1 MRKVTI
7 TMSVAETSTDTATS
21 EIALSLKG
29 ITKDFPGVRALDDV
43 NLEVRAGEVHGVV
56 GENGAGKSTLMA
68 ITSGALRSDSGTV
81 TILDEELEDADPE
94 TARKLGIAIVRQEPA
109 LMPDLTVAE
118 NFYLGVTAE
127 FRPPMRA
134 LTSWAERVLSAWGET
149 SIDVRDRVEQLGP
162 QNRFIV
168 EICRALAQN
177 PRVLILDEPTEH
189 LVAEEVHVLFEH
201 IRRLVAEGT
210 AVVYISHRLNE
221 VKEIADRITVLRNG
235 KSIGTHEAADLSED
249 QIVQLIIGRELDVFF
264 PEKVAFEGG
273 DDTPLLEISNLS
285 NLNLN
290 QVSFAVKRGEVI
302 GLAGIEGNGQKN
314 LLRALAG
321 LENANGSITIGG
333 KRLRLNDQHSSTANG
348 ITYLTGDRHN
358 EGVLSGLSVGENTVF
373 RSLRRLSRGGWAREK
388 TLREFSVQVIR
399 DFNVKTPTLD
409 TPIESLSGGNQQK
422 ALLGGALATEP
433 RIFLVEEPTQG
444 VDVGA
449 KSEIYQ
455 LLRDAA
461 ARGAIVI
468 IHSSSALELE
478 GVADRVLVM
487 SRGHVIRE
495 LSGDEI
501 TEEAITGSALKSDTQ
516 RVRVV
521 QHRTKR
527 ASWLAGDT
535 APLVVVGGLVLLLAL
550 ISFIANSRFL
560 GPTNVSGILMLAAPL
575 TLIAMGQ
582 LFVLLTGG
590 IDLSNGPLMGL
601 MPVIASFY
609 LVDGVAGYS
618 QAMGWVYMLLAAVAV
633 GAINWAFI
641 DLLKMSPIIATLIT
655 YIGVQAASFT
665 LRPTRGGRIS
675 YAVMDPLKV
684 TIGFIPVAFIAAVV
698 IALILGYMLKYSRAG
713 VALRAVGSFEESA
726 RVNGLN
732 PKAIRL
738 MAYLSSSLLAF
749 LAGVL
754 LMSQNGTGDPEA
766 GVSYTLL
773 GITAAVLGGASLFGG
788 RGSFL
793 GVVLGAIL
801 INVVNAM
808 SVFLGLTPDWQYYL
822 VGAMTIGAVALYS
835 IARKKAAVGH

>member
-1 MRKVTI
+1 
-7 TMSVAETSTDTATS
+7 MSVAGISTDTETS
-21 EIALSLKG
+21 NIALSLKG
-29 ITKDFPGVRALDDV
+29 ITKEFPGVRALDNV
-43 NLEVRAGEVHGVV
+43 NLEVRTGEVHGVV

-68 ITSGALRSDSGTV
+68 ITSGALPSDSGTV
-81 TILDEELEDADPE
+81 TILDETLDEADPQ
-94 TARKLGIAIVRQEPA
+94 TARKRGITIVRQEPA

-118 NFYLGVTAE
+118 NLYLGVTAE
-127 FRPPMRA
+127 YRPPVRSLMP
-134 LTSWAERVLSAWGET
+134 WAEQVLSAWGAT

-162 QNRFIV
+162 QNRFV
-168 EICRALAQN
+168 VDICRALAQK

-189 LVAEEVHVLFEH
+189 LVAEEVDVLFRH

-235 KSIGTHEAADLSED
+235 KSIGTHEAADLTED

-264 PEKVAFEGG
+264 PEKIAYRGG
-273 DDTPLLEISNLS
+273 EDGPLLSISNLS
-285 NLNLN
+285 NQNLN
-290 QVSFAVKRGEVI
+290 QVSFEVKRGEVI

-314 LLRALAG
+314 LLRVLAG
-321 LENANGSITIGG
+321 LEHASGSVSIGG
-333 KRLRLNDQHSSTANG
+333 KALQLSDQHSATVNG

-358 EGVLSGLSVGENTVF
+358 EGVLTGLSVGENTVF
-373 RSLRRLSRGGWAREK
+373 RNLRSLSQRGWVRDK
-388 TLREFSVQVIR
+388 TLREYAAKVIR

-409 TPIESLSGGNQQK
+409 IPIESLSGGNQQK
-422 ALLGGALATEP
+422 ALLGSALATEP
-433 RIFLVEEPTQG
+433 TIFLVEEPTQG

-487 SRGHVIRE
+487 SRGHVINE
-495 LSGDEI
+495 LAGEGI
-501 TEEAITGSALKSDTQ
+501 TEEAITGSALKADTQ
-516 RVRVV
+516 RVRAV
-521 QHRTKR
+521 QSQRRR
-527 ASWLAGDT
+527 AGWLAGDT
-535 APLVVVGGLVLLLAL
+535 APLAVVGGLIVVLTL

-560 GPTNVSGILMLAAPL
+560 GATNVSGILILAAPL
-575 TLIAMGQ
+575 ALIAMGQ

-590 IDLSNGPLMGL
+590 IDLSTGPLMGL
-601 MPVIASFY
+601 VPVIASFY
-609 LVDGVAGYS
+609 LVDGVTGSS
-618 QAMGWVYMLLAAVAV
+618 QAMGWIYMLLVAIAV
-633 GAINWAFI
+633 GSINWAFI

-655 YIGVQAASFT
+655 YIAVQAVSFT

-675 YAVMDPLKV
+675 YAVMDPLKA
-684 TIGFIPVAFIAAVV
+684 TIGFIPLAFIVALI
-698 IALILGYMLKYSRAG
+698 IALILGYFLKYSRQGIAI
-713 VALRAVGSFEESA
+713 RAVGSFEESA

-732 PKAIRL
+732 PKATRFA
-738 MAYLSSSLLAF
+738 AYLASSLLAF

-754 LMSQNGTGDPEA
+754 LMSQNGTGDPQA

-793 GVVLGAIL
+793 GVILGAIL
-801 INVVNAM
+801 INVVNTM

-822 VGAMTIGAVALYS
+822 IGAMTIASVALYS

>member
-1 MRKVTI
+1 
-7 TMSVAETSTDTATS
+7 
-21 EIALSLKG
+21 
-29 ITKDFPGVRALDDV
+29 
-43 NLEVRAGEVHGVV
+43 
-56 GENGAGKSTLMA
+56 
-68 ITSGALRSDSGTV
+68 
-81 TILDEELEDADPE
+81 
-94 TARKLGIAIVRQEPA
+94 
-109 LMPDLTVAE
+109 MPDLTVAE
-118 NFYLGVTAE
+118 NLYLGVTTE
-127 FRPPMRA
+127 FRPPVPA
-134 LTSWAERVLSAWGET
+134 LMAWAERVLSTWGET

-168 EICRALAQN
+168 DICRALAQK

-189 LVAEEVHVLFEH
+189 LVAEEVGVLFHH
-201 IRRLVAEGT
+201 IRRLVAKGT

-235 KSIGTHEAADLSED
+235 KSIGTHKAADLTED

-264 PEKVAFEGG
+264 PEKIAFQGG
-273 DDTPLLEISNLS
+273 DDAPLLSISNLS

-290 QVSFAVKRGEVI
+290 QVSLEVKRGDVI

-314 LLRALAG
+314 LLRVLAG
-321 LENANGSITIGG
+321 LENASGSVSVGG
-333 KRLRLNDQHSSTANG
+333 KKLRLNDQHSSTVNG

-358 EGVLSGLSVGENTVF
+358 EGVLSGLSVAENTVF
-373 RSLRRLSRGGWAREK
+373 RNLRSLSQRGWAREK
-388 TLREFSVQVIR
+388 TLRKHAVQVIR
-399 DFNVKTPTLD
+399 DFNVKTPSLD
-409 TPIESLSGGNQQK
+409 TPIEALSGGNQQK
-422 ALLGGALATEP
+422 ALLGSALANEP
-433 RIFLVEEPTQG
+433 TIFLVEEPTQG

-487 SRGHVIRE
+487 SRGHVINE
-495 LSGDEI
+495 LVDDEI
-501 TEEAITGSALKSDTQ
+501 TEEAITGSALKADTQ
-516 RVRVV
+516 RVRVE
-521 QHRTKR
+521 QNQRR
-527 ASWLAGDT
+527 RSGWLAGDT
-535 APLVVVGGLVLLLAL
+535 APVAVVGGLIMLLTL

-560 GPTNVSGILMLAAPL
+560 GATNLSGILILTAPL
-575 TLIAMGQ
+575 ALIAMGQ

-590 IDLSNGPLMGL
+590 IDLSIGPLMGL
-601 MPVIASFY
+601 VPVIASFY
-609 LVDGVAGYS
+609 LVDGVTGPS
-618 QAMGWVYMLLAAVAV
+618 QATGWLYMLLAAIVV
-633 GAINWAFI
+633 GAINWGFI
-641 DLLKMSPIIATLIT
+641 DLLKMNPIIATLIT
-655 YIGVQAASFT
+655 YIAIQAVSFT

-675 YAVMDPLKV
+675 SAVTDPLKA
-684 TIGFIPVAFIAAVV
+684 TIGFIPLAFIAAL
-698 IALILGYMLKYSRAG
+698 IMALILGYFLKYSRPG
-713 VALRAVGSFEESA
+713 IALRAVGSFEESA

-732 PKAIRL
+732 PKATRFA
-738 MAYLSSSLLAF
+738 AYLSSSLLAS

-754 LMSQNGTGDPEA
+754 LMSQNGTGDPQA
-766 GVSYTLL
+766 GISYTLL

-793 GVVLGAIL
+793 GVILGAIL

-822 VGAMTIGAVALYS
+822 IGAMTIASVALYS

>member
-1 MRKVTI
+1 
-7 TMSVAETSTDTATS
+7 MSVAGTPTDTTVP
-21 EIALSLKG
+21 EIALSLRG

-81 TILDEELEDADPE
+81 TILDEMLEEADPQ

-134 LTSWAERVLSAWGET
+134 LTSWAEQVLSAWGDA

-162 QNRFIV
+162 QSRFIV

-189 LVAEEVHVLFEH
+189 LVAEEVDVLFGH

-221 VKEIADRITVLRNG
+221 VKEVADRITVLRNG
-235 KSIGTHEAADLSED
+235 KSIGTHEAADLTED

-264 PEKVAFEGG
+264 PEKLAFAGG
-273 DDTPLLEISNLS
+273 DEAPLLEISDLS

-290 QVSFAVKRGEVI
+290 QVSFSVKRGEVI

-314 LLRALAG
+314 LLRVLAG
-321 LENANGSITIGG
+321 LENANGSIAVGG
-333 KRLRLNDQHSSTANG
+333 RRLRLNDQHSSTANG

-358 EGVLSGLSVGENTVF
+358 EGVLTGLSVGENTVF
-373 RSLRRLSRGGWAREK
+373 RSLRRLSRAGWAREK
-388 TLREFSVQVIR
+388 TLREFGVQVIR

-433 RIFLVEEPTQG
+433 KIFLVEEPTQG

-455 LLRDAA
+455 LLREAA
-461 ARGAIVI
+461 QRGAIVI

-495 LSGDEI
+495 LAGDEI

-521 QHRTKR
+521 QHRTQR
-527 ASWLAGDT
+527 SSWLAGDT
-535 APLVVVGGLVLLLAL
+535 APLAVVGGLVVLLTL
-550 ISFIANSRFL
+550 ISFIANPRFL
-560 GPTNVSGILMLAAPL
+560 GPTNVSGILILAAPL
-575 TLIAMGQ
+575 ALIAMGQ

-601 MPVIASFY
+601 VPVIASFY

-618 QAMGWVYMLLAAVAV
+618 QAMGWVYMLLAAVAI

-655 YIGVQAASFT
+655 YIAVQAASFT

-684 TIGFIPVAFIAAVV
+684 TVGFIPVAFIAALV
-698 IALILGYMLKYSRAG
+698 IALVLGYLLKYSRPG

-726 RVNGLN
+726 RVNGIN
-732 PKAIRL
+732 PKAVRFA
-738 MAYLSSSLLAF
+738 AYLSSSLLAF

-793 GVVLGAIL
+793 GVILGAVL

-808 SVFLGLTPDWQYYL
+808 SVFLGLTSDWQYYL